1 MLLVSRESKLKM
13 FAELVSI
20 ETDLEIEE
28 NTLSFALTSKF
39 TDNHQINLVVEDKQ
53 KQHAIFVTESM
64 RENNNSNENYL
75 IDSVTLMKIVLG
87 ADEKL
92 SYKQLT
98 ITLPE
103 KQVNTL
109 VICI

>member
-1 MLLVSRESKLKM
+1 M
-13 FAELVSI
+13 FAELVSVDAAI
-20 ETDLEIEE
+20 DDEE
-28 NTLSFALTSKF
+28 NTLSFALDKKF
-39 TDNHQINLVVEDKQ
+39 TDNHQINLVVENKQ
-53 KQHAIFVTESM
+53 RQHAIFVTESFHV
-64 RENNNSNENYL
+64 NNESDNYL

>member
-1 MLLVSRESKLKM
+1 MFTEVVRIDTALESY
-13 FAELVSI
+13 
-20 ETDLEIEE
+20 E